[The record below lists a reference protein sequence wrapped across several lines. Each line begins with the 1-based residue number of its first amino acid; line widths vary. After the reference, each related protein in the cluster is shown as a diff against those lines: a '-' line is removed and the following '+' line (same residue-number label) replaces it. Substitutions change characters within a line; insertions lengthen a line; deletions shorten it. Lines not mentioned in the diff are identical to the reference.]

1 MSTATEGID
10 SKYLYN
16 AGSTEKTSKGSNLDK
31 DAFLNLLVTQ
41 LQYQDP
47 LNPTDDKEFISQM
60 AQFSSL
66 EQMQNLN
73 TNTSKMLGYSL
84 MNKVIQAEVPDENT
98 GETKT
103 ITGAVDGIKIENG
116 ESYLSVEGSD
126 VKMKDVTLVTD
137 VSNAQI
143 LQQMDTINQSIKTL
157 KDEVTKLQ
165 TQGSATDTEGV

>member
-1 MSTATEGID
+1 MSTVTDGID
-10 SKYLYN
+10 SKYLYDS
-16 AGSTEKTSKGSNLDK
+16 GSKTTASKGSDMDK

-47 LNPTDDKEFISQM
+47 LNPTDDKEFVAQM

-73 TNTSKMLGYSL
+73 TTTSKMLGYSL
-84 MNKVIQAEVPDENT
+84 MNKVVQADVSDKET
-98 GETKT
+98 GETET
-103 ITGAVDGIKIENG
+103 ITGAVDGIKIQNG
-116 ESYLSVEGSD
+116 EAYLSVEGND

-143 LQQMDTINQSIKTL
+143 LQQMETINESIKTL
-157 KDEVTKLQ
+157 KEEVTKLRS
-165 TQGSATDTEGV
+165 QGSTTNVEGE